1 MRDALN
7 ATGRPIVY
15 SVHSS
20 VTPGTMQP
28 SLANFWRTGPDIGS
42 SYEQVLDR
50 AMIANNVS
58 AYLPAGPGGWA
69 DPDMLVVRLHAI
81 AARPT
86 LRLCDPPE
94 QLSVHAGPSCL
105 ADTLD
110 ALAQVGNIG
119 HGSSGSPP
127 SLFPDAEGRTQFALW
142 CLLKAPLLI
151 GTFIHNITEGPTLA
165 TLTAKAAIA
174 VNQDAL
180 GEPGV
185 LRRDGGWAP
194 DKPRPTTNKAFGFQL
209 WSGALSGGRAAAV
222 LANLEPAH
230 AQTLTLATEDL
241 PRSRAMVAKW
251 DVEEAFSGKVR
262 RGVNLPE
269 TVSVPPHDVAMWVL
283 TPSS

>member
-1 MRDALN
+1 MIHRSNPVSHA
-7 ATGRPIVY
+7 
-15 SVHSS
+15 
-20 VTPGTMQP
+20 
-28 SLANFWRTGPDIGS
+28 GS
-42 SYEQVLDR
+42 S
-50 AMIANNVS
+50 
-58 AYLPAGPGGWA
+58 W
-69 DPDMLVVRLHAI
+69 
-81 AARPT
+81 
-86 LRLCDPPE
+86 
-94 QLSVHAGPSCL
+94 L
-105 ADTLD
+105 ADTFD

-119 HGSSGSPP
+119 HGSNGGSPP

-230 AQTLTLATEDL
+230 AQTLTLTTEDL
-241 PRSRAMVAKW
+241 PHSRATVAKW

-262 RGVNLPE
+262 RGVTLPA

-283 TPSS
+283 TPSP